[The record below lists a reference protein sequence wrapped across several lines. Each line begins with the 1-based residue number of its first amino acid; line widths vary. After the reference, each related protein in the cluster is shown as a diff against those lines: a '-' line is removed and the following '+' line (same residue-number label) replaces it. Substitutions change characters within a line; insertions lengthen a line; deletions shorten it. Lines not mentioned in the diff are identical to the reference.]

1 MKNSPLSKSNLILW
15 LNSFKNKMREK
26 RKRNEELLLRMK
38 ILILIIG
45 SMTNTKLKTINME
58 NRFKNSESRFQ
69 KNSKIW
75 LITNTDVLLHK
86 KLLVIKTI
94 YSIIKTTEHL
104 FSLLTNLENP
114 YYRWAQIKGLF
125 TIDNASK
132 KINKW

>member
-69 KNSKIW
+69 KNSKI
-75 LITNTDVLLHK
+75 
-86 KLLVIKTI
+86 
-94 YSIIKTTEHL
+94 
-104 FSLLTNLENP
+104 
-114 YYRWAQIKGLF
+114 
-125 TIDNASK
+125 
-132 KINKW
+132 